1 MSNLIPIEDMNYLTQ
16 QSGNKLN
23 LIISGMASLM
33 NDTENKVTAMESQN
47 WFQRMTK
54 TLFGKNKATKEE
66 IRRNT
71 DKLNSY
77 ITEALSELYNRNLID
92 KKIIMS
98 LGIQLNEL
106 YKEHLQLKQMMGAFV
121 DKLNKKIER
130 IDNYHLL
137 IKEIELG
144 EFSKE
149 APIVELCKIMSQ
161 LDKTTIQDDR
171 KMGILKKELIQYNVV
186 TEEEVLLIDYLKS
199 LLEIPMDE
207 VGAIY
212 LELQTMKDNFMA
224 ALGMSMIEKYHFL
237 PEMTKKLKN
246 KNKIIEE
253 VIVEQGLDENVALGT
268 EYIFDEF
275 VNSKL
280 GVYENFLNFNQ
291 IEYSEKK
298 KKTDVQEVD
307 YVEENDEEI
316 LKKANNLYNNE
327 KFEEAFNLYKKLA
340 NKGNS
345 IAQNSLGMMYG
356 QGKGIEKNESKA
368 FEWHLKSAEQG
379 LPTAQNNV
387 GYCYENGFGTYEDK
401 YEAFEWYLKSAKQGY
416 AVAQNRIGI
425 CYQDGIG
432 TEEDEYEAFE
442 WYLKSAK
449 QGYAAAQNNVGYC
462 YENGFG
468 TEKSESKA
476 FEWYLKSAEQG
487 YTTGQGN
494 LAFLY
499 TSETKEKD
507 IEKAIYWFS
516 KALEK
521 DKNNKQYKEM
531 LEGCNSIKEGIEETF
546 KIASDFESLNTSY
559 GRFEA
564 RKIYRELL
572 NSGYPKIEKL
582 AKERLES
589 D

>member
-77 ITEALSELYNRNLID
+77 MTEALSELYNRNLID

-246 KNKIIEE
+246 KKIEE
-253 VIVEQGLDENVALGT
+253 VIVEQGLDENVALET

-275 VNSKL
+275 VNSKIQ
-280 GVYENFLNFNQ
+280 VYNNFINIKQNNIQKETNNNSQNSKKSKNIHSQKKYNEKADREALEQAQFFYEVEEFKISFEMFKDLSDKGNLEAKKFIENVRKNIEKMYSTALNF
-291 IEYSEKK
+291 
-298 KKTDVQEVD
+298 
-307 YVEENDEEI
+307 
-316 LKKANNLYNNE
+316 
-327 KFEEAFNLYKKLA
+327 
-340 NKGNS
+340 
-345 IAQNSLGMMYG
+345 
-356 QGKGIEKNESKA
+356 
-368 FEWHLKSAEQG
+368 
-379 LPTAQNNV
+379 QNNGGV
-387 GYCYENGFGTYEDK
+387 D
-401 YEAFEWYLKSAKQGY
+401 
-416 AVAQNRIGI
+416 NRI
-425 CYQDGIG
+425 
-432 TEEDEYEAFE
+432 
-442 WYLKSAK
+442 
-449 QGYAAAQNNVGYC
+449 
-462 YENGFG
+462 
-468 TEKSESKA
+468 
-476 FEWYLKSAEQG
+476 
-487 YTTGQGN
+487 
-494 LAFLY
+494 
-499 TSETKEKD
+499 
-507 IEKAIYWFS
+507 
-516 KALEK
+516 
-521 DKNNKQYKEM
+521 
-531 LEGCNSIKEGIEETF
+531 
-546 KIASDFESLNTSY
+546 
-559 GRFEA
+559 EA
-564 RKIYRELL
+564 RKIYR
-572 NSGYPKIEKL
+572 KL
-582 AKERLES
+582 LES
-589 D
+589 DMCFFYPEIKQLVKKQMDKLEGKS

>member
-16 QSGNKLN
+16 QPRNKLN

-54 TLFGKNKATKEE
+54 TLFGKNKTTKEE

-77 ITEALSELYNRNLID
+77 MTEALSELYNRNLID
-92 KKIIMS
+92 EKIIMS

-137 IKEIELG
+137 IKEIELE

-199 LLEIPMDE
+199 LLEIPMDK

-224 ALGMSMIEKYHFL
+224 ALAMSMIEKYHFL

-253 VIVEQGLDENVALGT
+253 VIMEQELDENVALGT

-275 VNSKL
+275 VNSKIQ
-280 GVYENFLNFNQ
+280 VYNNFINIKQNNIQKETNNNIQNSKNSKNIHSQKKYNEKADREVLEQAQFFYEVEEFKISFEMFKDLSDKGNLEAKKFIENVRKNIEKMYSTALNF
-291 IEYSEKK
+291 
-298 KKTDVQEVD
+298 
-307 YVEENDEEI
+307 
-316 LKKANNLYNNE
+316 
-327 KFEEAFNLYKKLA
+327 
-340 NKGNS
+340 
-345 IAQNSLGMMYG
+345 
-356 QGKGIEKNESKA
+356 
-368 FEWHLKSAEQG
+368 
-379 LPTAQNNV
+379 QNNGGV
-387 GYCYENGFGTYEDK
+387 D
-401 YEAFEWYLKSAKQGY
+401 
-416 AVAQNRIGI
+416 NRI
-425 CYQDGIG
+425 
-432 TEEDEYEAFE
+432 
-442 WYLKSAK
+442 
-449 QGYAAAQNNVGYC
+449 
-462 YENGFG
+462 
-468 TEKSESKA
+468 
-476 FEWYLKSAEQG
+476 
-487 YTTGQGN
+487 
-494 LAFLY
+494 
-499 TSETKEKD
+499 
-507 IEKAIYWFS
+507 
-516 KALEK
+516 
-521 DKNNKQYKEM
+521 
-531 LEGCNSIKEGIEETF
+531 
-546 KIASDFESLNTSY
+546 
-559 GRFEA
+559 EA
-564 RKIYRELL
+564 RKIYR
-572 NSGYPKIEKL
+572 KL
-582 AKERLES
+582 LES
-589 D
+589 DMCFFYPEIKQLVKKQMDKLEGKS

>member
-77 ITEALSELYNRNLID
+77 MTEALSELYNRNLID
-92 KKIIMS
+92 EKIIMS

-171 KMGILKKELIQYNVV
+171 KIGILKKELIQYNVV

-199 LLEIPMDE
+199 LLEISMDE

-224 ALGMSMIEKYHFL
+224 SLAMSMIEKYHFL

-275 VNSKL
+275 VNSKIQ
-280 GVYENFLNFNQ
+280 VYNNFINIKQNNIQNSKNSKNIHSQKKYNEKADREALEQAQFFYEVEEFKISFEMFKDLSDKGNLEAKKFIENVRKNIERMYSTALNF
-291 IEYSEKK
+291 
-298 KKTDVQEVD
+298 
-307 YVEENDEEI
+307 
-316 LKKANNLYNNE
+316 
-327 KFEEAFNLYKKLA
+327 
-340 NKGNS
+340 
-345 IAQNSLGMMYG
+345 
-356 QGKGIEKNESKA
+356 
-368 FEWHLKSAEQG
+368 
-379 LPTAQNNV
+379 QNNGGV
-387 GYCYENGFGTYEDK
+387 D
-401 YEAFEWYLKSAKQGY
+401 
-416 AVAQNRIGI
+416 NRI
-425 CYQDGIG
+425 
-432 TEEDEYEAFE
+432 
-442 WYLKSAK
+442 
-449 QGYAAAQNNVGYC
+449 
-462 YENGFG
+462 
-468 TEKSESKA
+468 
-476 FEWYLKSAEQG
+476 
-487 YTTGQGN
+487 
-494 LAFLY
+494 
-499 TSETKEKD
+499 
-507 IEKAIYWFS
+507 
-516 KALEK
+516 
-521 DKNNKQYKEM
+521 
-531 LEGCNSIKEGIEETF
+531 
-546 KIASDFESLNTSY
+546 
-559 GRFEA
+559 EA
-564 RKIYRELL
+564 RKIYR
-572 NSGYPKIEKL
+572 KL
-582 AKERLES
+582 LES
-589 D
+589 DMCFFYPEIKQLVKKQMDKLEGKS

>member
-77 ITEALSELYNRNLID
+77 MTEALSELYNRNMID
-92 KKIIMS
+92 EKIIMS

-224 ALGMSMIEKYHFL
+224 ALAMSMIEKYHFL

-275 VNSKL
+275 VNSKIQ
-280 GVYENFLNFNQ
+280 VYNNFINIKQNNIQKETNNNSQNSKKSKNIHSQKKYNEKADREALEQAQFFYEVEEFKISFEMFKDLSDKGNLEAKKFIENVRKNIEKMYSTALNF
-291 IEYSEKK
+291 
-298 KKTDVQEVD
+298 
-307 YVEENDEEI
+307 
-316 LKKANNLYNNE
+316 
-327 KFEEAFNLYKKLA
+327 
-340 NKGNS
+340 
-345 IAQNSLGMMYG
+345 
-356 QGKGIEKNESKA
+356 
-368 FEWHLKSAEQG
+368 
-379 LPTAQNNV
+379 QNNGGV
-387 GYCYENGFGTYEDK
+387 D
-401 YEAFEWYLKSAKQGY
+401 
-416 AVAQNRIGI
+416 NRI
-425 CYQDGIG
+425 
-432 TEEDEYEAFE
+432 
-442 WYLKSAK
+442 
-449 QGYAAAQNNVGYC
+449 
-462 YENGFG
+462 
-468 TEKSESKA
+468 
-476 FEWYLKSAEQG
+476 
-487 YTTGQGN
+487 
-494 LAFLY
+494 
-499 TSETKEKD
+499 
-507 IEKAIYWFS
+507 
-516 KALEK
+516 
-521 DKNNKQYKEM
+521 
-531 LEGCNSIKEGIEETF
+531 
-546 KIASDFESLNTSY
+546 
-559 GRFEA
+559 EA
-564 RKIYRELL
+564 RKIYR
-572 NSGYPKIEKL
+572 KL
-582 AKERLES
+582 LES
-589 D
+589 DMCFFYPEIKQLVKKQMDKLEGKS

>member
-77 ITEALSELYNRNLID
+77 MTEALSELYNRNLID
-92 KKIIMS
+92 EKIIMS

-224 ALGMSMIEKYHFL
+224 VLAMSMIEKYHFL

-280 GVYENFLNFNQ
+280 IVYKNFFNFNQ
-291 IEYSEKK
+291 IEYKE
-298 KKTDVQEVD
+298 EN
-307 YVEENDEEI
+307 YVEEE
-316 LKKANNLYNNE
+316 KALYKEFE
-327 KFEEAFNLYKKLA
+327 KEFNLYKKLTDKF
-340 NKGNS
+340 NLMVQESYKRF
-345 IAQNSLGMMYG
+345 
-356 QGKGIEKNESKA
+356 KKIEKNEGKFFSM
-368 FEWHLKSAEQG
+368 FSALGEI
-379 LPTAQNNV
+379 NNHYKLESQAILGWCYFI
-387 GYCYENGFGTYEDK
+387 GYGT
-401 YEAFEWYLKSAKQGY
+401 
-416 AVAQNRIGI
+416 N
-425 CYQDGIG
+425 
-432 TEEDEYEAFE
+432 
-442 WYLKSAK
+442 
-449 QGYAAAQNNVGYC
+449 
-462 YENGFG
+462 
-468 TEKSESKA
+468 
-476 FEWYLKSAEQG
+476 
-487 YTTGQGN
+487 
-494 LAFLY
+494 
-499 TSETKEKD
+499 KD
-507 IEKAIYWFS
+507 IEKSIYWFS
-516 KALEK
+516 KVLEK
-521 DKNNKQYKEM
+521 DKNNKTCCREI
-531 LEGCNSIKEGIEETF
+531 LEFYNSIKQSIKVMVGI
-546 KIASDFESLNTSY
+546 ALRFEDLNNTSS
-559 GRFEA
+559 RIEA
-564 RKIYRELL
+564 RKIY
-572 NSGYPKIEKL
+572 K
-582 AKERLES
+582 RLSES
-589 D
+589 DIYFFYPEVKELVQKQIYKLEEKY

>member
-77 ITEALSELYNRNLID
+77 MTEALSELYNRNLID
-92 KKIIMS
+92 EKIIMS

-106 YKEHLQLKQMMGAFV
+106 YKEHLQLKQMIGAFV

-224 ALGMSMIEKYHFL
+224 ALAISMIEKYHFL

-253 VIVEQGLDENVALGT
+253 VIVEQELDENVALGT

-275 VNSKL
+275 VNSKIQ
-280 GVYENFLNFNQ
+280 VYNNFINIKQNNIQ
-291 IEYSEKK
+291 NSKNSKNIHSQKKYNEKA
-298 KKTDVQEVD
+298 DREALEQAQFFYE
-307 YVEENDEEI
+307 VEEFKI
-316 LKKANNLYNNE
+316 S
-327 KFEEAFNLYKKLA
+327 FEMFKDLSD
-340 NKGNS
+340 KGNLEAKKF
-345 IAQNSLGMMYG
+345 IENVRKNIERMY
-356 QGKGIEKNESKA
+356 I
-368 FEWHLKSAEQG
+368 
-379 LPTAQNNV
+379 
-387 GYCYENGFGTYEDK
+387 
-401 YEAFEWYLKSAKQGY
+401 
-416 AVAQNRIGI
+416 
-425 CYQDGIG
+425 
-432 TEEDEYEAFE
+432 
-442 WYLKSAK
+442 
-449 QGYAAAQNNVGYC
+449 
-462 YENGFG
+462 
-468 TEKSESKA
+468 
-476 FEWYLKSAEQG
+476 
-487 YTTGQGN
+487 
-494 LAFLY
+494 
-499 TSETKEKD
+499 
-507 IEKAIYWFS
+507 
-516 KALEK
+516 
-521 DKNNKQYKEM
+521 
-531 LEGCNSIKEGIEETF
+531 
-546 KIASDFESLNTSY
+546 
-559 GRFEA
+559 
-564 RKIYRELL
+564 
-572 NSGYPKIEKL
+572 
-582 AKERLES
+582 
-589 D
+589 

>member
-1 MSNLIPIEDMNYLTQ
+1 
-16 QSGNKLN
+16 
-23 LIISGMASLM
+23 MASLM

-77 ITEALSELYNRNLID
+77 MTEALSELYNRNLID

-253 VIVEQGLDENVALGT
+253 VIVEQGLDENVALET

-275 VNSKL
+275 VNSKIQ
-280 GVYENFLNFNQ
+280 VYNNFINIKQNNIQKETNNNSQNSKKSKNIHSQKKYNEKADREALEQAQFFYEVEEFKISFEMFKDLSDKGNLEAKKFIENVRKNIEKMYSTALNF
-291 IEYSEKK
+291 
-298 KKTDVQEVD
+298 
-307 YVEENDEEI
+307 
-316 LKKANNLYNNE
+316 
-327 KFEEAFNLYKKLA
+327 
-340 NKGNS
+340 
-345 IAQNSLGMMYG
+345 
-356 QGKGIEKNESKA
+356 
-368 FEWHLKSAEQG
+368 
-379 LPTAQNNV
+379 QNNGGV
-387 GYCYENGFGTYEDK
+387 D
-401 YEAFEWYLKSAKQGY
+401 
-416 AVAQNRIGI
+416 NRI
-425 CYQDGIG
+425 
-432 TEEDEYEAFE
+432 
-442 WYLKSAK
+442 
-449 QGYAAAQNNVGYC
+449 
-462 YENGFG
+462 
-468 TEKSESKA
+468 
-476 FEWYLKSAEQG
+476 
-487 YTTGQGN
+487 
-494 LAFLY
+494 
-499 TSETKEKD
+499 
-507 IEKAIYWFS
+507 
-516 KALEK
+516 
-521 DKNNKQYKEM
+521 
-531 LEGCNSIKEGIEETF
+531 
-546 KIASDFESLNTSY
+546 
-559 GRFEA
+559 EA
-564 RKIYRELL
+564 RKIYR
-572 NSGYPKIEKL
+572 KL
-582 AKERLES
+582 LES
-589 D
+589 DMCFFYPEIKQLVKKQMDKLEGKS

>member
-77 ITEALSELYNRNLID
+77 MTEALSELYNRNLID
-92 KKIIMS
+92 EKIIMS

-106 YKEHLQLKQMMGAFV
+106 YKEHLQLKQMIGAFV

-224 ALGMSMIEKYHFL
+224 ALAISMIEKYHFL

-253 VIVEQGLDENVALGT
+253 VIVEQELDENVALGT

-275 VNSKL
+275 VNSKIQ
-280 GVYENFLNFNQ
+280 VYNNFINIKQNNIQNSKNSKNIHSQKKYNEKADREALEQAQFFYEVEEFKISFEMFKDLSDKGNLEAKKFIENVRKNIERMYSTALNF
-291 IEYSEKK
+291 
-298 KKTDVQEVD
+298 
-307 YVEENDEEI
+307 
-316 LKKANNLYNNE
+316 
-327 KFEEAFNLYKKLA
+327 
-340 NKGNS
+340 
-345 IAQNSLGMMYG
+345 
-356 QGKGIEKNESKA
+356 
-368 FEWHLKSAEQG
+368 
-379 LPTAQNNV
+379 QNNGGV
-387 GYCYENGFGTYEDK
+387 D
-401 YEAFEWYLKSAKQGY
+401 
-416 AVAQNRIGI
+416 NRI
-425 CYQDGIG
+425 
-432 TEEDEYEAFE
+432 
-442 WYLKSAK
+442 
-449 QGYAAAQNNVGYC
+449 
-462 YENGFG
+462 
-468 TEKSESKA
+468 
-476 FEWYLKSAEQG
+476 
-487 YTTGQGN
+487 
-494 LAFLY
+494 
-499 TSETKEKD
+499 
-507 IEKAIYWFS
+507 
-516 KALEK
+516 
-521 DKNNKQYKEM
+521 
-531 LEGCNSIKEGIEETF
+531 
-546 KIASDFESLNTSY
+546 
-559 GRFEA
+559 EA
-564 RKIYRELL
+564 RKIYR
-572 NSGYPKIEKL
+572 KL
-582 AKERLES
+582 LES
-589 D
+589 DMCFFYPEIKQLVKKQMDKLEGKS

>member
-77 ITEALSELYNRNLID
+77 MTEALSELYNRNLID

-207 VGAIY
+207 GGAIY

-253 VIVEQGLDENVALGT
+253 VIVEQGLDENVALET

-275 VNSKL
+275 VNSKIQ
-280 GVYENFLNFNQ
+280 VYNNFINIKQNNIQKETNNNSQNSKKSKNIHSQKKYNEKADREALEQAQFFYEVEEFKISFEMFKDLSDKGNLEAKKFIENVRKNIEKMYSTALNF
-291 IEYSEKK
+291 
-298 KKTDVQEVD
+298 
-307 YVEENDEEI
+307 
-316 LKKANNLYNNE
+316 
-327 KFEEAFNLYKKLA
+327 
-340 NKGNS
+340 
-345 IAQNSLGMMYG
+345 
-356 QGKGIEKNESKA
+356 
-368 FEWHLKSAEQG
+368 
-379 LPTAQNNV
+379 QNNGGV
-387 GYCYENGFGTYEDK
+387 D
-401 YEAFEWYLKSAKQGY
+401 
-416 AVAQNRIGI
+416 NRI
-425 CYQDGIG
+425 
-432 TEEDEYEAFE
+432 
-442 WYLKSAK
+442 
-449 QGYAAAQNNVGYC
+449 
-462 YENGFG
+462 
-468 TEKSESKA
+468 
-476 FEWYLKSAEQG
+476 
-487 YTTGQGN
+487 
-494 LAFLY
+494 
-499 TSETKEKD
+499 
-507 IEKAIYWFS
+507 
-516 KALEK
+516 
-521 DKNNKQYKEM
+521 
-531 LEGCNSIKEGIEETF
+531 
-546 KIASDFESLNTSY
+546 
-559 GRFEA
+559 EA
-564 RKIYRELL
+564 RKIYR
-572 NSGYPKIEKL
+572 KL
-582 AKERLES
+582 LES
-589 D
+589 DMCFFYPEIKQLVKKQMDKLEGKS

>member
-77 ITEALSELYNRNLID
+77 MTEALSELYNRNLID

-253 VIVEQGLDENVALGT
+253 VIVEQGLDENVALET

-275 VNSKL
+275 VNSKIQ
-280 GVYENFLNFNQ
+280 VYNNFINIKQNNIQKETNNNSQNSKKSKNIHSQKKYNEKADRDALEQAQFFYEVEEFKISFEMFKDLSDKGNLEAKKFIENVRKNIEKMYSTALNF
-291 IEYSEKK
+291 
-298 KKTDVQEVD
+298 
-307 YVEENDEEI
+307 
-316 LKKANNLYNNE
+316 
-327 KFEEAFNLYKKLA
+327 
-340 NKGNS
+340 
-345 IAQNSLGMMYG
+345 
-356 QGKGIEKNESKA
+356 
-368 FEWHLKSAEQG
+368 
-379 LPTAQNNV
+379 QNNGGV
-387 GYCYENGFGTYEDK
+387 D
-401 YEAFEWYLKSAKQGY
+401 
-416 AVAQNRIGI
+416 NRI
-425 CYQDGIG
+425 
-432 TEEDEYEAFE
+432 
-442 WYLKSAK
+442 
-449 QGYAAAQNNVGYC
+449 
-462 YENGFG
+462 
-468 TEKSESKA
+468 
-476 FEWYLKSAEQG
+476 
-487 YTTGQGN
+487 
-494 LAFLY
+494 
-499 TSETKEKD
+499 
-507 IEKAIYWFS
+507 
-516 KALEK
+516 
-521 DKNNKQYKEM
+521 
-531 LEGCNSIKEGIEETF
+531 
-546 KIASDFESLNTSY
+546 
-559 GRFEA
+559 EA
-564 RKIYRELL
+564 RKIYR
-572 NSGYPKIEKL
+572 KL
-582 AKERLES
+582 LES
-589 D
+589 DMCFFYPEIKQLVKKQMDKLEGKS

>member
-16 QSGNKLN
+16 QSKNNLN

-33 NDTENKVTAMESQN
+33 NDTEKKVTAMESQN

-77 ITEALSELYNRNLID
+77 MTEALSELYNRNLID
-92 KKIIMS
+92 EKIIMS

-106 YKEHLQLKQMMGAFV
+106 YKEHLQLKQMMGVFV

-144 EFSKE
+144 EFSKK
-149 APIVELCKIMSQ
+149 ASIVELCKIMSQ

-224 ALGMSMIEKYHFL
+224 ALAMNMIEKYHFL

-253 VIVEQGLDENVALGT
+253 VISEQRLDENVTLGT

-275 VNSKL
+275 VNSK
-280 GVYENFLNFNQ
+280 
-291 IEYSEKK
+291 
-298 KKTDVQEVD
+298 T
-307 YVEENDEEI
+307 
-316 LKKANNLYNNE
+316 
-327 KFEEAFNLYKKLA
+327 
-340 NKGNS
+340 
-345 IAQNSLGMMYG
+345 
-356 QGKGIEKNESKA
+356 
-368 FEWHLKSAEQG
+368 
-379 LPTAQNNV
+379 
-387 GYCYENGFGTYEDK
+387 
-401 YEAFEWYLKSAKQGY
+401 
-416 AVAQNRIGI
+416 
-425 CYQDGIG
+425 
-432 TEEDEYEAFE
+432 
-442 WYLKSAK
+442 
-449 QGYAAAQNNVGYC
+449 
-462 YENGFG
+462 
-468 TEKSESKA
+468 
-476 FEWYLKSAEQG
+476 
-487 YTTGQGN
+487 
-494 LAFLY
+494 
-499 TSETKEKD
+499 
-507 IEKAIYWFS
+507 
-516 KALEK
+516 
-521 DKNNKQYKEM
+521 
-531 LEGCNSIKEGIEETF
+531 
-546 KIASDFESLNTSY
+546 
-559 GRFEA
+559 
-564 RKIYRELL
+564 
-572 NSGYPKIEKL
+572 
-582 AKERLES
+582 
-589 D
+589 

>member
-77 ITEALSELYNRNLID
+77 MTEALSELYNRNLID
-92 KKIIMS
+92 EKIIMS

-224 ALGMSMIEKYHFL
+224 ALAMSMIEKYHFL

-280 GVYENFLNFNQ
+280 IVYKNFFNFNQ
-291 IEYSEKK
+291 IEYKE
-298 KKTDVQEVD
+298 EN
-307 YVEENDEEI
+307 YVEEE
-316 LKKANNLYNNE
+316 KALYKEFE
-327 KFEEAFNLYKKLA
+327 KEFNLYKKLTDKF
-340 NKGNS
+340 NLMVQESYKRF
-345 IAQNSLGMMYG
+345 
-356 QGKGIEKNESKA
+356 KKIEKNEGKFFSM
-368 FEWHLKSAEQG
+368 FSALGEI
-379 LPTAQNNV
+379 NNHYKLESQAILGWCYFI
-387 GYCYENGFGTYEDK
+387 GYGT
-401 YEAFEWYLKSAKQGY
+401 
-416 AVAQNRIGI
+416 N
-425 CYQDGIG
+425 
-432 TEEDEYEAFE
+432 
-442 WYLKSAK
+442 
-449 QGYAAAQNNVGYC
+449 
-462 YENGFG
+462 
-468 TEKSESKA
+468 
-476 FEWYLKSAEQG
+476 
-487 YTTGQGN
+487 
-494 LAFLY
+494 
-499 TSETKEKD
+499 KD
-507 IEKAIYWFS
+507 IEKSIYWFS
-516 KALEK
+516 KVLEK
-521 DKNNKQYKEM
+521 DKNNKTCCREI
-531 LEGCNSIKEGIEETF
+531 LEFYNSIKQSIKVMVGI
-546 KIASDFESLNTSY
+546 ALRFEDLNNTSS
-559 GRFEA
+559 RIEA
-564 RKIYRELL
+564 RKIY
-572 NSGYPKIEKL
+572 K
-582 AKERLES
+582 RLSES
-589 D
+589 DIYFFYPEVKELVQKQIYKLEEKY

>member
-77 ITEALSELYNRNLID
+77 MTEALSELYNRNLID
-92 KKIIMS
+92 EKIIMS

-171 KMGILKKELIQYNVV
+171 KIGILKKELIQYNVV

-199 LLEIPMDE
+199 LLEISMDE

-224 ALGMSMIEKYHFL
+224 SLAMSMIEKYHFL

-253 VIVEQGLDENVALGT
+253 VIVEQELDENVALGT

-275 VNSKL
+275 VNSKIQ
-280 GVYENFLNFNQ
+280 VYNNFINIKQNNIQNSKNSKNIHSQKKYNEKADREALEQAQFFYEVEEFKISFEMFKDLSDKGNLEAKKFIENVRKNIERMYSTALNF
-291 IEYSEKK
+291 
-298 KKTDVQEVD
+298 
-307 YVEENDEEI
+307 
-316 LKKANNLYNNE
+316 
-327 KFEEAFNLYKKLA
+327 
-340 NKGNS
+340 
-345 IAQNSLGMMYG
+345 
-356 QGKGIEKNESKA
+356 
-368 FEWHLKSAEQG
+368 
-379 LPTAQNNV
+379 QNNGGV
-387 GYCYENGFGTYEDK
+387 D
-401 YEAFEWYLKSAKQGY
+401 
-416 AVAQNRIGI
+416 NRI
-425 CYQDGIG
+425 
-432 TEEDEYEAFE
+432 
-442 WYLKSAK
+442 
-449 QGYAAAQNNVGYC
+449 
-462 YENGFG
+462 
-468 TEKSESKA
+468 
-476 FEWYLKSAEQG
+476 
-487 YTTGQGN
+487 
-494 LAFLY
+494 
-499 TSETKEKD
+499 
-507 IEKAIYWFS
+507 
-516 KALEK
+516 
-521 DKNNKQYKEM
+521 
-531 LEGCNSIKEGIEETF
+531 
-546 KIASDFESLNTSY
+546 
-559 GRFEA
+559 EA
-564 RKIYRELL
+564 RKIYR
-572 NSGYPKIEKL
+572 KL
-582 AKERLES
+582 LES
-589 D
+589 DMCFFYPEIKQLVKKQMDKLEGKS

>member
-77 ITEALSELYNRNLID
+77 MTEALSELYNRNLID

-224 ALGMSMIEKYHFL
+224 ALAISMIEKYHFL

-253 VIVEQGLDENVALGT
+253 VIVEQRLDENVALGT

-291 IEYSEKK
+291 IEYSEEK

-316 LKKANNLYNNE
+316 LKRAYDLYNSE
-327 KFEEAFNLYKKLA
+327 KFEEAFDLYKELA
-340 NKGNS
+340 NKENA
-345 IAQNSLGMMYG
+345 IAQNYIGLMYFN
-356 QGKGIEKNESKA
+356 GKGMEEDEDKA
-368 FEWHLKSAEQG
+368 FEWFLKSAEQG
-379 LPTAQNNV
+379 H
-387 GYCYENGFGTYEDK
+387 
-401 YEAFEWYLKSAKQGY
+401 
-416 AVAQNRIGI
+416 
-425 CYQDGIG
+425 
-432 TEEDEYEAFE
+432 
-442 WYLKSAK
+442 
-449 QGYAAAQNNVGYC
+449 AAAQNNVGYC
-462 YENGFG
+462 YKNGFG
-468 TEKSESKA
+468 TYKDEDEA
-476 FEWYLKSAEQG
+476 FNWYLKSAEQDYMEG
-487 YTTGQGN
+487 QSNVAFCYTDGSG
-494 LAFLY
+494 
-499 TSETKEKD
+499 TKKD
-507 IEKAIYWFS
+507 IEKAIYWIS
-516 KALEK
+516 KALKK
-521 DKNNKQYKEM
+521 DKNNKQNKKL
-531 LEGCNSIKEGIEETF
+531 LEVCNETKKVVEDLF
-546 KIASDFESLNTSY
+546 ETALDFERSY
-559 GRFEA
+559 SRFEA
-564 RKIYRELL
+564 NKIYREILEL
-572 NSGYPKIEKL
+572 NIGYPKIEKM

-589 D
+589 N

>member
-77 ITEALSELYNRNLID
+77 MTEALSELYNRNLID

-253 VIVEQGLDENVALGT
+253 VIVEQGLDENVALET

-275 VNSKL
+275 VNSKIQ
-280 GVYENFLNFNQ
+280 VYNNFINIKQNNIQKETNNNSQNSKKSKNIHSQKKYNEKADREALEQAQFFYEVEEFKISFEMFKDLSDKGNLEAKKFIENVRKNIEKMYSTALNF
-291 IEYSEKK
+291 
-298 KKTDVQEVD
+298 
-307 YVEENDEEI
+307 
-316 LKKANNLYNNE
+316 
-327 KFEEAFNLYKKLA
+327 
-340 NKGNS
+340 
-345 IAQNSLGMMYG
+345 
-356 QGKGIEKNESKA
+356 
-368 FEWHLKSAEQG
+368 
-379 LPTAQNNV
+379 QNNGGV
-387 GYCYENGFGTYEDK
+387 D
-401 YEAFEWYLKSAKQGY
+401 
-416 AVAQNRIGI
+416 NRI
-425 CYQDGIG
+425 
-432 TEEDEYEAFE
+432 
-442 WYLKSAK
+442 
-449 QGYAAAQNNVGYC
+449 
-462 YENGFG
+462 
-468 TEKSESKA
+468 
-476 FEWYLKSAEQG
+476 
-487 YTTGQGN
+487 
-494 LAFLY
+494 
-499 TSETKEKD
+499 
-507 IEKAIYWFS
+507 
-516 KALEK
+516 
-521 DKNNKQYKEM
+521 
-531 LEGCNSIKEGIEETF
+531 
-546 KIASDFESLNTSY
+546 
-559 GRFEA
+559 EA
-564 RKIYRELL
+564 RKIYR
-572 NSGYPKIEKL
+572 K
-582 AKERLES
+582 
-589 D
+589 

>member
-77 ITEALSELYNRNLID
+77 MTEALSELYNRNLID

-253 VIVEQGLDENVALGT
+253 VIVEQGLDENVALET

-275 VNSKL
+275 VNSKIQ
-280 GVYENFLNFNQ
+280 VYNNFINIKQNNTQKETNNNSQNSKKSKNIHSQKKYNEKADREALEQAQFFYEVEEFKISFEMFKDLSDKGNLEAKKFIENVRKNIEKMYSTALNF
-291 IEYSEKK
+291 
-298 KKTDVQEVD
+298 
-307 YVEENDEEI
+307 
-316 LKKANNLYNNE
+316 
-327 KFEEAFNLYKKLA
+327 
-340 NKGNS
+340 
-345 IAQNSLGMMYG
+345 
-356 QGKGIEKNESKA
+356 
-368 FEWHLKSAEQG
+368 
-379 LPTAQNNV
+379 QNNGGV
-387 GYCYENGFGTYEDK
+387 D
-401 YEAFEWYLKSAKQGY
+401 
-416 AVAQNRIGI
+416 NRI
-425 CYQDGIG
+425 
-432 TEEDEYEAFE
+432 
-442 WYLKSAK
+442 
-449 QGYAAAQNNVGYC
+449 
-462 YENGFG
+462 
-468 TEKSESKA
+468 
-476 FEWYLKSAEQG
+476 
-487 YTTGQGN
+487 
-494 LAFLY
+494 
-499 TSETKEKD
+499 
-507 IEKAIYWFS
+507 
-516 KALEK
+516 
-521 DKNNKQYKEM
+521 
-531 LEGCNSIKEGIEETF
+531 
-546 KIASDFESLNTSY
+546 
-559 GRFEA
+559 EA
-564 RKIYRELL
+564 RKIYR
-572 NSGYPKIEKL
+572 KL
-582 AKERLES
+582 LES
-589 D
+589 DMCFFYPEIKQLVKKQMDKLEGKS

>member
-77 ITEALSELYNRNLID
+77 MTEALSELYNRNLID

-253 VIVEQGLDENVALGT
+253 VIVEQELDENVALGT

-275 VNSKL
+275 VNSKIQ
-280 GVYENFLNFNQ
+280 VYNNFINIKQNNIQNSKNSKNIHSQKKYNEKADREALEQAQFFYEVEEFKISFEMFKDLSDKGNLEAKKFIENVRKNIERMYSTALNF
-291 IEYSEKK
+291 
-298 KKTDVQEVD
+298 
-307 YVEENDEEI
+307 
-316 LKKANNLYNNE
+316 
-327 KFEEAFNLYKKLA
+327 
-340 NKGNS
+340 
-345 IAQNSLGMMYG
+345 
-356 QGKGIEKNESKA
+356 
-368 FEWHLKSAEQG
+368 
-379 LPTAQNNV
+379 QNNGGV
-387 GYCYENGFGTYEDK
+387 D
-401 YEAFEWYLKSAKQGY
+401 
-416 AVAQNRIGI
+416 NRI
-425 CYQDGIG
+425 
-432 TEEDEYEAFE
+432 
-442 WYLKSAK
+442 
-449 QGYAAAQNNVGYC
+449 
-462 YENGFG
+462 
-468 TEKSESKA
+468 
-476 FEWYLKSAEQG
+476 
-487 YTTGQGN
+487 
-494 LAFLY
+494 
-499 TSETKEKD
+499 
-507 IEKAIYWFS
+507 
-516 KALEK
+516 
-521 DKNNKQYKEM
+521 
-531 LEGCNSIKEGIEETF
+531 
-546 KIASDFESLNTSY
+546 
-559 GRFEA
+559 EA
-564 RKIYRELL
+564 RKIYR
-572 NSGYPKIEKL
+572 KL
-582 AKERLES
+582 LES
-589 D
+589 DMCFFYPEIKQLVKKQMDKLEGKS

>member
-77 ITEALSELYNRNLID
+77 MTEALSELYNRNLID

-224 ALGMSMIEKYHFL
+224 ALAISMIEKYHFL

-253 VIVEQGLDENVALGT
+253 VIVEQGLDENVALET

-275 VNSKL
+275 VNSKIQ
-280 GVYENFLNFNQ
+280 VYNNFINIKQNNIQKETNNNSQNSKKSKNIHSQKKYNEKADREALEQAQFFYEVEEFKISFEMFKDLSDKGNLEAKKFIENVRKNIEKMYSTALNF
-291 IEYSEKK
+291 
-298 KKTDVQEVD
+298 
-307 YVEENDEEI
+307 
-316 LKKANNLYNNE
+316 
-327 KFEEAFNLYKKLA
+327 
-340 NKGNS
+340 
-345 IAQNSLGMMYG
+345 
-356 QGKGIEKNESKA
+356 
-368 FEWHLKSAEQG
+368 
-379 LPTAQNNV
+379 QNNGGV
-387 GYCYENGFGTYEDK
+387 D
-401 YEAFEWYLKSAKQGY
+401 
-416 AVAQNRIGI
+416 NRI
-425 CYQDGIG
+425 
-432 TEEDEYEAFE
+432 
-442 WYLKSAK
+442 
-449 QGYAAAQNNVGYC
+449 
-462 YENGFG
+462 
-468 TEKSESKA
+468 
-476 FEWYLKSAEQG
+476 
-487 YTTGQGN
+487 
-494 LAFLY
+494 
-499 TSETKEKD
+499 
-507 IEKAIYWFS
+507 
-516 KALEK
+516 
-521 DKNNKQYKEM
+521 
-531 LEGCNSIKEGIEETF
+531 
-546 KIASDFESLNTSY
+546 
-559 GRFEA
+559 EA
-564 RKIYRELL
+564 RKIYR
-572 NSGYPKIEKL
+572 KL
-582 AKERLES
+582 LES
-589 D
+589 DMCFFYPEIKQLVKKQMDKLEGKS

>member
-77 ITEALSELYNRNLID
+77 MTEALSELYNRNLID

>member
-77 ITEALSELYNRNLID
+77 MTEALSELYNRNLID

-224 ALGMSMIEKYHFL
+224 ALGMSMREKYHFL

-253 VIVEQGLDENVALGT
+253 VIVEQGLDENVALET

-275 VNSKL
+275 VNSKIQ
-280 GVYENFLNFNQ
+280 VYNNFINIKQNNIQKETNNNSQNSKKSKNIHSQKKYNEKADREALEQAQFFYEVEEFKISFEMFKDLSDKGNLEAKKFIENVRKNIEKMYSTALNF
-291 IEYSEKK
+291 
-298 KKTDVQEVD
+298 
-307 YVEENDEEI
+307 
-316 LKKANNLYNNE
+316 
-327 KFEEAFNLYKKLA
+327 
-340 NKGNS
+340 
-345 IAQNSLGMMYG
+345 
-356 QGKGIEKNESKA
+356 
-368 FEWHLKSAEQG
+368 
-379 LPTAQNNV
+379 QNNGGV
-387 GYCYENGFGTYEDK
+387 D
-401 YEAFEWYLKSAKQGY
+401 
-416 AVAQNRIGI
+416 NRI
-425 CYQDGIG
+425 
-432 TEEDEYEAFE
+432 
-442 WYLKSAK
+442 
-449 QGYAAAQNNVGYC
+449 
-462 YENGFG
+462 
-468 TEKSESKA
+468 
-476 FEWYLKSAEQG
+476 
-487 YTTGQGN
+487 
-494 LAFLY
+494 
-499 TSETKEKD
+499 
-507 IEKAIYWFS
+507 
-516 KALEK
+516 
-521 DKNNKQYKEM
+521 
-531 LEGCNSIKEGIEETF
+531 
-546 KIASDFESLNTSY
+546 
-559 GRFEA
+559 EA
-564 RKIYRELL
+564 RKIYR
-572 NSGYPKIEKL
+572 KL
-582 AKERLES
+582 LES
-589 D
+589 DMCFFYPEIKQLVKKQMDKLEGKS

>member
-77 ITEALSELYNRNLID
+77 MTEALSELYNRNLID

-186 TEEEVLLIDYLKS
+186 TKEEVLLIDYLKS

-253 VIVEQGLDENVALGT
+253 VIMEQELDENVALGT

-275 VNSKL
+275 VNSKIQ
-280 GVYENFLNFNQ
+280 VYNNFINIKQNNIQKETNNNIQNSKNSKNIHSQKKYNEKADREVLEQAQFFYEVEEFKISFEMFKDLSDKGNLEAKKFIENVRKNIEKMYSTALNF
-291 IEYSEKK
+291 
-298 KKTDVQEVD
+298 
-307 YVEENDEEI
+307 
-316 LKKANNLYNNE
+316 
-327 KFEEAFNLYKKLA
+327 
-340 NKGNS
+340 
-345 IAQNSLGMMYG
+345 
-356 QGKGIEKNESKA
+356 
-368 FEWHLKSAEQG
+368 
-379 LPTAQNNV
+379 QNNGGV
-387 GYCYENGFGTYEDK
+387 D
-401 YEAFEWYLKSAKQGY
+401 
-416 AVAQNRIGI
+416 NRI
-425 CYQDGIG
+425 
-432 TEEDEYEAFE
+432 
-442 WYLKSAK
+442 
-449 QGYAAAQNNVGYC
+449 
-462 YENGFG
+462 
-468 TEKSESKA
+468 
-476 FEWYLKSAEQG
+476 
-487 YTTGQGN
+487 
-494 LAFLY
+494 
-499 TSETKEKD
+499 
-507 IEKAIYWFS
+507 
-516 KALEK
+516 
-521 DKNNKQYKEM
+521 
-531 LEGCNSIKEGIEETF
+531 
-546 KIASDFESLNTSY
+546 
-559 GRFEA
+559 EA
-564 RKIYRELL
+564 RKIYR
-572 NSGYPKIEKL
+572 KL
-582 AKERLES
+582 LES
-589 D
+589 DMCFFYPEIKQLVKKQMDKLEGKS

>member
-77 ITEALSELYNRNLID
+77 MTEALSELYNRNLID
-92 KKIIMS
+92 EKIIMS

-137 IKEIELG
+137 IKEIELR

-224 ALGMSMIEKYHFL
+224 ALAMSMIEKYHFL

-253 VIVEQGLDENVALGT
+253 VIVEQELDENVALRT

-275 VNSKL
+275 VNSKIQ
-280 GVYENFLNFNQ
+280 VYNNFINIKQNNIQKETNNNSQNSKKSKNIHSQKKYNEKADREALEQAQFFYEVEEFKISFEMFKDLSDKGNLEAKKFIENVRKNIEKMYSTALNF
-291 IEYSEKK
+291 
-298 KKTDVQEVD
+298 
-307 YVEENDEEI
+307 
-316 LKKANNLYNNE
+316 
-327 KFEEAFNLYKKLA
+327 
-340 NKGNS
+340 
-345 IAQNSLGMMYG
+345 
-356 QGKGIEKNESKA
+356 
-368 FEWHLKSAEQG
+368 
-379 LPTAQNNV
+379 QNNGGV
-387 GYCYENGFGTYEDK
+387 D
-401 YEAFEWYLKSAKQGY
+401 
-416 AVAQNRIGI
+416 NRI
-425 CYQDGIG
+425 
-432 TEEDEYEAFE
+432 
-442 WYLKSAK
+442 
-449 QGYAAAQNNVGYC
+449 
-462 YENGFG
+462 
-468 TEKSESKA
+468 
-476 FEWYLKSAEQG
+476 
-487 YTTGQGN
+487 
-494 LAFLY
+494 
-499 TSETKEKD
+499 
-507 IEKAIYWFS
+507 
-516 KALEK
+516 
-521 DKNNKQYKEM
+521 
-531 LEGCNSIKEGIEETF
+531 
-546 KIASDFESLNTSY
+546 
-559 GRFEA
+559 EA
-564 RKIYRELL
+564 RKIYR
-572 NSGYPKIEKL
+572 KL
-582 AKERLES
+582 LES
-589 D
+589 DMCFFYPEIKQLVKKQMDKLEGKS

>member
-77 ITEALSELYNRNLID
+77 MTEALSELYNRNLID

-253 VIVEQGLDENVALGT
+253 VIVEQGLDENVALET

-275 VNSKL
+275 VNSKIQ
-280 GVYENFLNFNQ
+280 VYNNFINIKQNNIQKETNNNSQNSKKSKNIHSQKKYNEKADREALEQAQFFYEVEEFKISFEMFKDLSDKGNLEAKKFIENVRKNIEKMYSTALNF
-291 IEYSEKK
+291 
-298 KKTDVQEVD
+298 
-307 YVEENDEEI
+307 
-316 LKKANNLYNNE
+316 
-327 KFEEAFNLYKKLA
+327 
-340 NKGNS
+340 
-345 IAQNSLGMMYG
+345 
-356 QGKGIEKNESKA
+356 
-368 FEWHLKSAEQG
+368 
-379 LPTAQNNV
+379 QNNGGV
-387 GYCYENGFGTYEDK
+387 D
-401 YEAFEWYLKSAKQGY
+401 
-416 AVAQNRIGI
+416 NRI
-425 CYQDGIG
+425 
-432 TEEDEYEAFE
+432 
-442 WYLKSAK
+442 
-449 QGYAAAQNNVGYC
+449 
-462 YENGFG
+462 
-468 TEKSESKA
+468 
-476 FEWYLKSAEQG
+476 
-487 YTTGQGN
+487 
-494 LAFLY
+494 
-499 TSETKEKD
+499 
-507 IEKAIYWFS
+507 
-516 KALEK
+516 
-521 DKNNKQYKEM
+521 
-531 LEGCNSIKEGIEETF
+531 
-546 KIASDFESLNTSY
+546 
-559 GRFEA
+559 EA
-564 RKIYRELL
+564 RKIYR
-572 NSGYPKIEKL
+572 KL
-582 AKERLES
+582 LES
-589 D
+589 DMCFFYPEIKQLVKKQMDKLEGKS

>member
-16 QSGNKLN
+16 QSKNNLN

-33 NDTENKVTAMESQN
+33 NDTEKKVTAMESQN

-77 ITEALSELYNRNLID
+77 MTEALSELYNRNLID
-92 KKIIMS
+92 EKIIMS

-106 YKEHLQLKQMMGAFV
+106 YKEHLQLKQMMGVFV

-144 EFSKE
+144 EFSKK
-149 APIVELCKIMSQ
+149 ASIVELCKIMSQ

-224 ALGMSMIEKYHFL
+224 ALAMNMIEKYHFL

-253 VIVEQGLDENVALGT
+253 VISEQRLDENVTLGT

-275 VNSKL
+275 VNSKTW
-280 GVYENFLNFNQ
+280 VYNNFVNVNQ
-291 IEYSEKK
+291 IEYTEQENIQEIK
-298 KKTDVQEVD
+298 EVD
-307 YVEENDEEI
+307 YIEKISENKNEI
-316 LKKANNLYNNE
+316 LQDNTNDSQKINYLNNDDKEDLEWAKSAYDME
-327 KFEEAFNLYKKLA
+327 MYDIAFDIFKYLADKGYSEAKEYLKKLA
-340 NKGNS
+340 KKGIKEAQDYLNQTNNLEKNIDYQKEYIEEPDKEVLEQAQFFYEVEEFKATFELIKS
-345 IAQNSLGMMYG
+345 LIDKGSLTSKKYFENIKKDIKKMYTDALNFQNS
-356 QGKGIEKNESKA
+356 KA
-368 FEWHLKSAEQG
+368 V
-379 LPTAQNNV
+379 N
-387 GYCYENGFGTYEDK
+387 D
-401 YEAFEWYLKSAKQGY
+401 
-416 AVAQNRIGI
+416 RI
-425 CYQDGIG
+425 
-432 TEEDEYEAFE
+432 
-442 WYLKSAK
+442 
-449 QGYAAAQNNVGYC
+449 
-462 YENGFG
+462 
-468 TEKSESKA
+468 
-476 FEWYLKSAEQG
+476 
-487 YTTGQGN
+487 
-494 LAFLY
+494 
-499 TSETKEKD
+499 
-507 IEKAIYWFS
+507 
-516 KALEK
+516 
-521 DKNNKQYKEM
+521 
-531 LEGCNSIKEGIEETF
+531 
-546 KIASDFESLNTSY
+546 
-559 GRFEA
+559 EA
-564 RKIYRELL
+564 RKIYR
-572 NSGYPKIEKL
+572 KL
-582 AKERLES
+582 LES
-589 D
+589 DLYLFYPEIKQLVQKQMDKLEGKS

>member
-77 ITEALSELYNRNLID
+77 MTEALSELYNRNLID

-171 KMGILKKELIQYNVV
+171 KIGILKKELIQYNVV

-199 LLEIPMDE
+199 LLEISMDE

-224 ALGMSMIEKYHFL
+224 SLAMSMIEKYHFL

-253 VIVEQGLDENVALGT
+253 VIVEQGLDENVALET

-275 VNSKL
+275 VNSKIQ
-280 GVYENFLNFNQ
+280 VYNNFINIKQNNIQKETNNNSQNSKKSKNIHSQKKYNEKADREALEQAQFFYEVEEFKISFEMFKDLSDKGNLEAKKFIENVRKNIEKMYSTALNF
-291 IEYSEKK
+291 
-298 KKTDVQEVD
+298 
-307 YVEENDEEI
+307 
-316 LKKANNLYNNE
+316 
-327 KFEEAFNLYKKLA
+327 
-340 NKGNS
+340 
-345 IAQNSLGMMYG
+345 
-356 QGKGIEKNESKA
+356 
-368 FEWHLKSAEQG
+368 
-379 LPTAQNNV
+379 QNNGGV
-387 GYCYENGFGTYEDK
+387 D
-401 YEAFEWYLKSAKQGY
+401 
-416 AVAQNRIGI
+416 NRI
-425 CYQDGIG
+425 
-432 TEEDEYEAFE
+432 
-442 WYLKSAK
+442 
-449 QGYAAAQNNVGYC
+449 
-462 YENGFG
+462 
-468 TEKSESKA
+468 
-476 FEWYLKSAEQG
+476 
-487 YTTGQGN
+487 
-494 LAFLY
+494 
-499 TSETKEKD
+499 
-507 IEKAIYWFS
+507 
-516 KALEK
+516 
-521 DKNNKQYKEM
+521 
-531 LEGCNSIKEGIEETF
+531 
-546 KIASDFESLNTSY
+546 
-559 GRFEA
+559 EA
-564 RKIYRELL
+564 RKIYR
-572 NSGYPKIEKL
+572 KL
-582 AKERLES
+582 LES
-589 D
+589 DMCFFYPEIKQLVKKQMDKLEGKS